1 MRFKRIHRSL
11 GIATS
16 KRRYDLPL
24 NKDGGGLFLK
34 ILIALM
40 SFLAILAL
48 SGSFALSAMKDRW
61 SSGLENKAS
70 IEIRAQ
76 DEAGG
81 ILTPDQ
87 IRTYS
92 QQIYDSLSRHPAVET
107 VSVMSEE
114 EISSLVAPWLGD
126 DMSFDQ
132 IPLPGILTVS
142 FKENVAF
149 DKEMFEN
156 SLKSIAPMARLDTHE
171 SWLNDVL
178 RFTGALKYSA
188 ILITL
193 IIGLITVVAIAG
205 AVQSRM
211 AVYREEL
218 ELLHLMGASD
228 SYISRQLQRYIF
240 ILCLQG
246 AAAGTVIGGI
256 ALLLIGWFAGEM
268 DISLIPDFSLGGLQI
283 LILVS
288 LPVLISILAT
298 VTARHTVLRTLSQ
311 MP

>member
-1 MRFKRIHRSL
+1 MKFKKIHRSL
-11 GIATS
+11 GIAKG

-48 SGSFALSAMKDRW
+48 SGSFALSEMKDRW

-70 IEIRAQ
+70 IEIPAKDQ
-76 DEAGG
+76 AGN

-87 IRTYS
+87 IRSYS
-92 QQIYDSLSRHPAVET
+92 QQIYNALGQHPAVENVT
-107 VSVMSEE
+107 IMSEE

-126 DMSFDQ
+126 DMAFDQ

-142 FKENVAF
+142 FK
-149 DKEMFEN
+149 DKVPLDKKIFA
-156 SLKSIAPMARLDTHE
+156 SRLKDIAPMARLDTHE

-178 RFTGALKYSA
+178 RFTGALKFSA
-188 ILITL
+188 ILITM

-218 ELLHLMGASD
+218 ELLHLMGAAD
-228 SYISRQLQRYIF
+228 SYISKQLQRFIF

-246 AAAGTVIGGI
+246 AVIGTVAGGL
-256 ALLLIGWFAGEM
+256 ALIIIGWFAGEM
-268 DISLIPDFSLGGLQI
+268 DISLLPDFSLNAFQI
-283 LILVS
+283 ITLLALPLLIAL
-288 LPVLISILAT
+288 LAT
-298 VTARHTVLRTLSQ
+298 ITARHTVLRTLSQ

>member
-87 IRTYS
+87 MYG
-92 QQIYDSLSRHPAVET
+92 
-107 VSVMSEE
+107 
-114 EISSLVAPWLGD
+114 VA
-126 DMSFDQ
+126 
-132 IPLPGILTVS
+132 
-142 FKENVAF
+142 
-149 DKEMFEN
+149 
-156 SLKSIAPMARLDTHE
+156 
-171 SWLNDVL
+171 
-178 RFTGALKYSA
+178 
-188 ILITL
+188 
-193 IIGLITVVAIAG
+193 
-205 AVQSRM
+205 
-211 AVYREEL
+211 
-218 ELLHLMGASD
+218 
-228 SYISRQLQRYIF
+228 
-240 ILCLQG
+240 
-246 AAAGTVIGGI
+246 
-256 ALLLIGWFAGEM
+256 
-268 DISLIPDFSLGGLQI
+268 
-283 LILVS
+283 
-288 LPVLISILAT
+288 
-298 VTARHTVLRTLSQ
+298 
-311 MP
+311 